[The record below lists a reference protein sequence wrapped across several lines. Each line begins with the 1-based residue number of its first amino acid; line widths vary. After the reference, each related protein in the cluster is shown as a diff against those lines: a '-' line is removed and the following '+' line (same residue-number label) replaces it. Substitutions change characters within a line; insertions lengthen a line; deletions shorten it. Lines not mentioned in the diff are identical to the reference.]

1 MIYISYSNVD
11 PSADFTISDFEDS
24 DFEKEPDN
32 IINVSEC
39 LRLNSGYV
47 KVQGTIVSI
56 SKLYKLVNLAYYE
69 CSLCSFSASDYYNP
83 PIDVA
88 NNNSTRSKIPSKTC
102 DCDKSIAPSYNY
114 VNAVSIELQDQN
126 TFSDIDKLT
135 CILFDNNT
143 KNIRVGTNAM
153 VSGHIHIVTRNK
165 KSISCLYSTRLKYE
179 NEESTDLTNMDI
191 EAIQRIVKLKGEQT
205 VNWLSGKLFATSV
218 IGFDIVKKGLL
229 LSAVSSGV
237 DTLTNN
243 GVEHRNRLHTII
255 VGDPGTGKSRLL
267 KECSKLLPNSRYESS
282 QHSSGKS
289 LTAIVSKENEEYFL
303 RIGAIP
309 LSHGSICALNEIGR
323 MNYEDQGFLLDVME
337 EGSFTIN
344 KHGINAKV
352 NSSTVIV
359 ATSNPMGSSWKK
371 YYENHDHTGYGEN
384 STNFNKYDDPYNGKI
399 DLSKIPVLNPILDR
413 FDLVFIIR
421 SLTSENDYR
430 DYANIKTNQVSDPRR
445 TPSYYPYLKKH
456 IQYCKKINPVLTDE
470 AKTIIN
476 EFYVKLA
483 SSSSFTYGSSK
494 RALEKLIRIAKAI
507 TKLKLKHRVEASDAK
522 EALEFF
528 NAVIYQY
535 VSSVIS
541 VPQNPKDRTVESF
554 IEILRKSPCPFSLEE
569 LVKEACKKDDYIKSY
584 LLGGSE
590 TDVPSKNKF
599 KISSNK
605 KLRNVYEILV
615 DDPKI
620 HLVSSKPVVISYIK
634 TASDPNDL
642 SDLNLDINK
651 HDQINDNCKKT
662 LDNVTHD
669 ENLLDCE
676 SRRSDRSHPNELQ
689 NKNDLSQQ
697 LQSSQT
703 AEQLHQE
710 NSQLQIA
717 LKHSTKA
724 DISNNEI
731 DTLGRDGS
739 DVVTVN
745 DDNNKPSDEKR

>member
-1 MIYISYSNVD
+1 MIYISYSNID
-11 PSADFTISDFEDS
+11 TSADFTISDFKDS

-39 LRLNSGYV
+39 LRLNSGFV

-69 CSLCSFSASDYYNP
+69 CSQCGFSSSDYYDP
-83 PIDVA
+83 PVEVTN
-88 NNNSTRSKIPSKTC
+88 NNNSRPEIPSKTC
-102 DCDKSIAPSYNY
+102 DCDKSITPSYNY
-114 VNAVSIELQDQN
+114 VNAVSIELQDHN
-126 TFSDIDKLT
+126 TFRDIDKLT
-135 CILFDNNT
+135 CILFDDDT
-143 KNIRVGTNAM
+143 GNIGVGTNTI
-153 VSGHIHIVTRNK
+153 VTGHIHIVIRNK
-165 KSISCLYSTRLKYE
+165 KSVSCLYSTHLKYE
-179 NEESTDLTNMDI
+179 NEDNVDLTNMDI

-205 VNWLSGKLFATSV
+205 VNWLSGTLFATSV

-229 LSAVSSGV
+229 LSAASSGV

-243 GVEHRNRLHTII
+243 GIEHRNRLHTII

-282 QHSSGKS
+282 QHSSGRS

-344 KHGINAKV
+344 KHGLNAKV

-359 ATSNPMGSSWKK
+359 ATSNPIGSSWKK
-371 YYENHDHTGYGEN
+371 PYENNDRTGYGEN
-384 STNFNKYDDPYNGKI
+384 SKNFNRYDDLYIDKI

-421 SLTSENDYR
+421 SLTTENDYR
-430 DYANIKTNQVSDPRR
+430 DYANIKINQVSDPRR

-483 SSSSFTYGSSK
+483 SSSSFNYGSSK

-554 IEILRKSPCPFSLEE
+554 VEILKKSSCPFSLEE
-569 LVKEACKKDDYIKSY
+569 LVKEACNKDDYIKSY

-590 TDVPSKNKF
+590 ADTHSKNRL
-599 KISSNK
+599 KISGNK
-605 KLRNVYEILV
+605 KLRNVYEVLI

-620 HLVSSKPVVISYIK
+620 QLVSSKPVVLTYIK
-634 TASDPNDL
+634 TVSDPNDL
-642 SDLNLDINK
+642 SDLNLDKVEHNK
-651 HDQINDNCKKT
+651 SVDNCKKT
-662 LDNVTHD
+662 DDNVTHD
-669 ENLLDCE
+669 QYVKDCE
-676 SRRSDRSHPNELQ
+676 SHRSHRSHPNGLQ

-697 LQSSQT
+697 SKPFQT
-703 AEQLHQE
+703 SDELHQQ
-710 NSQLQIA
+710 NSSLQIV
-717 LKHSTKA
+717 LKHSSKA
-724 DISNNEI
+724 DISNNEKESL
-731 DTLGRDGS
+731 DRDEN
-739 DVVTVN
+739 DVVTV
-745 DDNNKPSDEKR
+745 DDDKPEEERSST